1 MFGYMEFFYTRASFG
16 RLLLIKV
23 KFTRLVKILGEKF
36 VISKILHLSLQRDFK
51 VITFKHKFNTQ
62 IERKM
67 IKVSTNNN
75 KNGLAYSSKDINR
88 NFRIKVSGVDAQG
101 RKVHKL
107 VGVAGAIA
115 LIGVEMLNKLL
126 KRAFAC
132 MDDVCVC
139 KLRRGIKFSFY
150 YK

>member
-1 MFGYMEFFYTRASFG
+1 
-16 RLLLIKV
+16 
-23 KFTRLVKILGEKF
+23 
-36 VISKILHLSLQRDFK
+36 
-51 VITFKHKFNTQ
+51 
-62 IERKM
+62 M

-132 MDDVCVC
+132 MDDVCLQAPQRYQVFF
-139 KLRRGIKFSFY
+139 LLQIIRNRRSKS
-150 YK
+150 

>member
-1 MFGYMEFFYTRASFG
+1 MFGYMEIFYIRASFG

-23 KFTRLVKILGEKF
+23 KFTVWLKILGEKF